1 MDQAFNSSTDVKYF
15 AYIYPKLSSN
25 GLTKAEL
32 ERLIIL
38 HQSMINRT
46 VTNLGTETL
55 HNKCIIYTFKQKQY
69 VNISISRISLF
80 YF

>member
-1 MDQAFNSSTDVKYF
+1 MDQAFNSSTDVKDF
-15 AYIYPKLSSN
+15 AYIYPNLSLN

-32 ERLIIL
+32 ERLFL

-46 VTNLGTETL
+46 VANLGTETL
-55 HNKCIIYTFKQKQY
+55 HNKCIIYKFKQKQY

-80 YF
+80 